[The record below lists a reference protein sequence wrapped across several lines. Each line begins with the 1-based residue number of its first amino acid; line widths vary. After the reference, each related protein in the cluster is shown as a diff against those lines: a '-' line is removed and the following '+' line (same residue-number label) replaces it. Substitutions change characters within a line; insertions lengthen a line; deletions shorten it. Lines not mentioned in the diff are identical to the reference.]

1 METLLLIVLI
11 ASNVLFAVTFTK
23 YANLRNDVA
32 NFCARLKRTYDAFK
46 QDGEAEFYIEALE
59 EVRKEFC
66 GEVEEPALKDTY
78 DSIKRNYDSE
88 YE

>member
-1 METLLLIVLI
+1 METFLLILLI
-11 ASNVLFAVTFTK
+11 AGNVLFAITFTK

-32 NFCARLKRTYDAFK
+32 NFCGRLKRTYDAYK

-66 GEVEEPALKDTY
+66 GEVEQSALKDTH